1 MEILERV
8 KAEVERLRD
17 TKGITFNEMVC
28 YVDVL
33 RIIDRELSHK
43 PLEGGQWGKLIR
55 EPQYRSDLG
64 LRNYNFINKGV
75 FDKDFIKGD
84 TNE

>member
-1 MEILERV
+1 METVERI

-28 YVDVL
+28 YANVL
-33 RIIDRELSHK
+33 RIIEREYKDR
-43 PLEGGQWGKLIR
+43 PLEGGQWGNLMR
-55 EPQYRSDLG
+55 EPQYRIDLG
-64 LRNYNFINKGV
+64 RIH
-75 FDKDFIKGD
+75 